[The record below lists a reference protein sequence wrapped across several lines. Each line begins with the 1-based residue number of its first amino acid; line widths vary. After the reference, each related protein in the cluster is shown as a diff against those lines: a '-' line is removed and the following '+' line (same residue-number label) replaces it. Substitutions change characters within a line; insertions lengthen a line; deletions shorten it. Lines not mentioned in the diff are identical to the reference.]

1 MRQFIAILLV
11 ISLSWITTGYACQ
24 MDNQNLVR
32 ALCCC
37 KGKHMVMK
45 TGGAEK
51 SQLSSAEKKPC
62 CDTTISSS
70 IDQQQPAV
78 ASASPVL
85 DLPAFAVLPA
95 MEWSVATPVASFI
108 SLPPPARGPPS
119 SAGTRTY
126 LATARLRL

>member
-1 MRQFIAILLV
+1 MRQFITILLV

-24 MDNQNLVR
+24 MDGQNLVR

-37 KGKHMVMK
+37 HGKHMVK
-45 TGGAEK
+45 ADADGDK

-62 CDTTISSS
+62 CDTSVSSS
-70 IDQQQPAV
+70 VDQQNPAV
-78 ASASPVL
+78 VSAIPVL
-85 DLPAFAVLPA
+85 DLPVFAALPA
-95 MEWSVATPVASFI
+95 LEWNISAPVASFI

>member
-1 MRQFIAILLV
+1 MRQFITILLV

-24 MDNQNLVR
+24 MDNQNLLR

-37 KGKHMVMK
+37 KGKQTVMEDAGVEK
-45 TGGAEK
+45 TQ
-51 SQLSSAEKKPC
+51 SSSAEKKPC
-62 CDTTISSS
+62 CDTIVSSS
-70 IDQQQPAV
+70 IDQQQPAAV
-78 ASASPVL
+78 SASPVL
-85 DLPAFAVLPA
+85 DLPFVTMLPT
-95 MEWSVATPVASFI
+95 MEWSVAAPTVSFI

>member
-1 MRQFIAILLV
+1 MRQFITILLV

-37 KGKHMVMK
+37 KGKHMVMED
-45 TGGAEK
+45 TDVEK
-51 SQLSSAEKKPC
+51 SQASSADKKPC

-85 DLPAFAVLPA
+85 DLPVVAMLPT
-95 MEWSVATPVASFI
+95 MEWSIAAPVASFI

>member
-1 MRQFIAILLV
+1 
-11 ISLSWITTGYACQ
+11 
-24 MDNQNLVR
+24 
-32 ALCCC
+32 
-37 KGKHMVMK
+37 MVMED
-45 TGGAEK
+45 TDVEK
-51 SQLSSAEKKPC
+51 SQASSADKKPC

-85 DLPAFAVLPA
+85 DLPVVAMLPT
-95 MEWSVATPVASFI
+95 MEWSIAAPVASFI

>member
-37 KGKHMVMK
+37 KGKHMVMEDV
-45 TGGAEK
+45 GVEK
-51 SQLSSAEKKPC
+51 SQVSSVEKKPC
-62 CDTTISSS
+62 CDTVVTSSV
-70 IDQQQPAV
+70 DQQQPAV

-85 DLPAFAVLPA
+85 DLPVFAVLPA
-95 MEWSVATPVASFI
+95 VEWSIAAPVASFV
-108 SLPPPARGPPS
+108 SLPPPARGPPR
-119 SAGTRTY
+119 AGTRTY